1 MFFSKTDNT
10 KESYQEQRVV
20 TSDDVDFRN
29 QQEQRVTLEDV
40 DFDYEQ
46 SDSDSDGCNARIEK
60 WSGWRGGL
68 DGKIVV
74 KRKVDPGMPTWT
86 LTMALDM
93 DVDRLWSEDMTTD
106 KMNSRTFKIRPAYS
120 WNSEVKE
127 NEEKT
132 INVHVRWKGEDQS
145 PKIK

>member
-1 MFFSKTDNT
+1 M
-10 KESYQEQRVV
+10 

-46 SDSDSDGCNARIEK
+46 SDSDSDGCNTRIEK

-74 KRKVDPGMPTWT
+74 NNQVFVCRLHPKLSSYK
-86 LTMALDM
+86 LF
-93 DVDRLWSEDMTTD
+93 DVNGIQNLGCV
-106 KMNSRTFKIRPAYS
+106 KISSYLES
-120 WNSEVKE
+120 KF
-127 NEEKT
+127 
-132 INVHVRWKGEDQS
+132 IDVRH
-145 PKIK
+145 